1 MRSLPLSVKYINFI
15 GLLFTAKRF
24 YSIGPWVRV
33 SMAITFSRSKYPR
46 WLFSM
51 RQSVCDVI
59 RIATGHDVT
68 DDDDDVASLRTSQTR
83 CRDDVTRKMT
93 VTGWLESMRRRI
105 LGMRLEKYFLS
116 INYQSMFQ
124 WLKAYLSIFGLCW
137 TLKMPFCCKGPIYF
151 GVLAIQCKKLSIK
164 CPP

>member
-1 MRSLPLSVKYINFI
+1 
-15 GLLFTAKRF
+15 
-24 YSIGPWVRV
+24 
-33 SMAITFSRSKYPR
+33 MAITFSRSKYPR

-59 RIATGHDVT
+59 RIATGNDVT

-83 CRDDVTRKMT
+83 GRDDVTRKMT

-124 WLKAYLSIFGLCW
+124 
-137 TLKMPFCCKGPIYF
+137 
-151 GVLAIQCKKLSIK
+151 
-164 CPP
+164 